1 MQAEEQK
8 RKKLR
13 LLVLTDFS
21 LYGDA
26 AVSHAAAMSLVF
38 QAELMIVPLVNMNSL
53 PAYGRFSNAI
63 GVLEEHQLPVIY
75 HEKRLHLKKEL
86 YNFMEE
92 NEVMMLI
99 IAASPKSESFFSYR
113 AALRLIKRMRVP
125 VLAVG
130 KTLPG
135 ENAYRRVLLP
145 LDYSI
150 YAKEK
155 SLWASYFNRFYKS
168 EIHIL
173 SKKYK
178 DKYLQ
183 YKSHENLGY
192 TEKLYENLSV
202 DYKTHTMEGRTSN
215 LDYDAISFA
224 RNIGATLI
232 LSMTTRTMEAGDIFS
247 GTKESKTIRCVDE
260 VPYLYINQRDDLYVL
275 CT

>member
-1 MQAEEQK
+1 MQAEEEK

-13 LLVLTDFS
+13 LLVLTDFTS
-21 LYGDA
+21 YGDA

-38 QAELMIVPLVNMNSL
+38 QAELMIVPLINMDSL
-53 PAYGRFSNAI
+53 PAHGRFSNAVQ
-63 GVLEEHQLPVIY
+63 VLEEHQLPVIY
-75 HEKRLHLKKEL
+75 HGKELSLKKEL

-92 NEVMMLI
+92 HEIMMLI
-99 IAASPKSESFFSYR
+99 IAASSKNESFFSYR
-113 AALRLIKRMRVP
+113 FALRLIKKMRVP
-125 VLAVG
+125 VLVVG
-130 KTLPG
+130 KTLPK
-135 ENAYRRVLLP
+135 ENAYQKILLP

-178 DKYLQ
+178 DEYLQ
-183 YKSHENLGY
+183 NKSYENLAY

-202 DYKTHTMEGRTSN
+202 NYKVHIINEPTSN
-215 LDYDAISFA
+215 LDFDAILFA
-224 RNIGATLI
+224 EKIGATLI
-232 LSMTTRTMEAGDIFS
+232 LSMTTKELDVGDIFS
-247 GTKESKTIRCVDE
+247 GTKESKTIRHVDE
-260 VPYLYINQRDDLYVL
+260 IPYLYINQRDDLYVL